1 MPTTQAPPA
10 HLSVAG
16 LKARGWTD
24 AQVRTL
30 LGEPDLL
37 VDNPHYRS
45 AAKMRLYALARVE
58 AVEAS
63 PAWQDTERARHA
75 RKAAAAKAT
84 QTKRAALLQEVAA
97 LDILVSVLPEAELT
111 ARACAHYNAMQE
123 DRERWDRPP
132 ATPES
137 HPDFL
142 RRITVNMLRHRY
154 SSYERRLEDVYGK
167 VGVREAYAL
176 LNQKVYDAIAH
187 AYPALAEECAAQLAR
202 KRTQA
207 PLDTPAAPA

>member
-1 MPTTQAPPA
+1 MPPTQTTPA

-24 AQVRTL
+24 ALIRDL

-37 VDNPHYRS
+37 VDNPHYRR
-45 AAKMRLYALARVE
+45 AAPMRLYAVARVE

-63 PAWQDTERARHA
+63 PAWQETQGARHA
-75 RKAAAAKAT
+75 RKAAAQRAT
-84 QTKRAALLQEVAA
+84 ETKRQALLHAIAALE
-97 LDILVSVLPEAELT
+97 ILVAVLPEAELT
-111 ARACAHYNAMQE
+111 ARACDHYNALQ
-123 DRERWDRPP
+123 DNRERWDRPP

-154 SSYERRLEDVYGK
+154 SSYERRLAEVYGK
-167 VGVREAYAL
+167 VGVREAYAQI
-176 LNQKVYDAIAH
+176 NQTVYDAIAA
-187 AYPALAEECAAQLAR
+187 AYPTLAEECAAQLAR
-202 KRTQA
+202 KMGER
-207 PLDTPAAPA
+207 